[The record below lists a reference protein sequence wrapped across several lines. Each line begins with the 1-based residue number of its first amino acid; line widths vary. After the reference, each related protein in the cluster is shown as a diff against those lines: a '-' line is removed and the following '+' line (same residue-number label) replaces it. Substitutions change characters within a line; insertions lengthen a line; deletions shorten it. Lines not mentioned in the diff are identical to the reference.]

1 MSIYLGVMC
10 AIDFLETQKDC
21 PTQKDYQVCV
31 LPLMDKAT
39 SSNQRY
45 TVDMHYMLNG
55 GRNERGVL
63 VSPQALALYRQ
74 LKIKRVLFIVY
85 ALAEDFWQSA
95 WKEAQSL
102 IGIPG
107 MELRALTT
115 YTTDRVEIESA
126 LAWAD
131 FIYFPGGSQQSLLNR
146 MHTLDTDRALEAVI
160 SKGTLRL
167 LGGGSA
173 GAMVMGSWCIVGHKD
188 IKQVVPGL
196 NYLPGYV
203 IDSHFS
209 ERNRLQR
216 LQAVMRDLPMIVG
229 MGIDEDTAVV
239 FDERLTIQ
247 AIYGPGSVTI
257 CDNKITRY
265 DTNSTFPT

>member
-102 IGIPG
+102 IG
-107 MELRALTT
+107 
-115 YTTDRVEIESA
+115 
-126 LAWAD
+126 
-131 FIYFPGGSQQSLLNR
+131 
-146 MHTLDTDRALEAVI
+146 
-160 SKGTLRL
+160 
-167 LGGGSA
+167 
-173 GAMVMGSWCIVGHKD
+173 
-188 IKQVVPGL
+188 
-196 NYLPGYV
+196 
-203 IDSHFS
+203 
-209 ERNRLQR
+209 
-216 LQAVMRDLPMIVG
+216 
-229 MGIDEDTAVV
+229 
-239 FDERLTIQ
+239 
-247 AIYGPGSVTI
+247 
-257 CDNKITRY
+257 
-265 DTNSTFPT
+265 